1 MPTQILET
9 PIPADMP
16 PISADEGRGGLDVIS
31 RTIIGAAYKVSG
43 VLGQGFLE
51 KVYENAMAMEVR
63 RQGLRVEQQWPVH
76 VRYEGEIVGD
86 YIADLVV
93 EDRVAVELKAV
104 TFLDRAHRAQ
114 CINYLRA
121 TGLRVCLL
129 LNFGQRRLEVRRIVH
144 RF

>member
-1 MPTQILET
+1 MPAQVQET
-9 PIPADMP
+9 PMSADMP
-16 PISADEGRGGLDVIS
+16 PISADEVRQELDRVT
-31 RTIIGAAYKVSG
+31 RTVIGAAQRVSG
-43 VLGQGFLE
+43 ILGQGFLE
-51 KVYENAMAMEVR
+51 KVYENALAVQLR
-63 RQGLRVEQQWPVH
+63 RSGMRVEQQCPVH

-86 YIADLVV
+86 YIADLIV
-93 EDRVAVELKAV
+93 EDKVAVELKTV
-104 TFLDRAHRAQ
+104 TFLDRVHRSQ